1 MTEVPYTTF
10 VRIESILRDVL
21 RARGLDRADG
31 RPLYAYKVTNGE
43 LSQLAYSLNKIL
55 VTRSQLGLDEAAGFV
70 LLAAGRF
77 CARHEAGHWRWETA
91 LGEVLPTTWRPDG
104 RFYETLERGLAW
116 WRRKVVVA
124 RGTREFLV
132 TIACEGGLPLALV
145 SREGTALR
153 NYFGRL
159 LRTREEFPMLDI
171 DDSARSLSYLL
182 PPTLVNDPLLTFAA
196 LLIDAVADLR
206 QQVRGEKD
214 PIEALRRRVPD
225 WEHRIPLRLD
235 EEDARELLNGLLR
248 APAPELSSGQD
259 EVFLR
264 VHLDTRAGLRLGRE
278 AILPSIMSTEGLARL
293 MGCPVDELP
302 ARVLLSMEASD
313 GVRRPFARCTR
324 VHGGESYRL
333 ERTSETR
340 CLGGTAL
347 GGRVDL
353 IASGAEGSTWRVL
366 FPGGEEL
373 AELPWI
379 FVDPGNEA
387 TTVRMLGSGSVRVR
401 APTVL
406 VAVPPGVEPVGGES
420 IRIGELP
427 EVTRCVW
434 RVSGE
439 VRFEQSGEVA
449 VVRTCQE
456 RDDDARFVLNGSS
469 TSLAPGLQSFW
480 LGTPRLYELVED
492 GRSRTLKGTG
502 VQWRTMGTMSRQ
514 WAALDER
521 ARGRGEIR
529 YVESGETL
537 FKTRV
542 TVLAPDFSCRVEPGP
557 GNREGV
563 LVIAGSGI
571 GSAAPK
577 AETGCTFEIVPEG
590 GDCLRVVC
598 RQAAD
603 AGRPSSLQVTLVL
616 RGGATAVVEAPFP
629 APQVAFVAAR
639 GRPLTNRAS
648 VPLERIAS
656 IRASVMTPRSD
667 CYSLEA
673 RCSTGRFHLSDLPRT
688 SDGRSELPLEVVF
701 PRVEQM
707 LASDDDLDAEVEL
720 RIVRVGIENPGGDAR
735 LRVRNFERQLIPSPG
750 GDAYETLLRIDG
762 ATERVD
768 ASARADVRLTATP
781 IWAPTSEPAPLPTN
795 GEIDVWRFP
804 HEGAVPGP
812 WLVTAWEGAQLV
824 ARPTCF
830 VARARPTGE
839 VAIEQPGDLDVLA
852 LADVVHLHGEPLTAA
867 LAKTLQRIGSD
878 PEDGDWV
885 LVSQYLDSL
894 AALPANTYE
903 VIKALVRHPSAV
915 ALAAMNSL
923 ASPRF
928 PIMWEQLERLPF
940 LWALVPFRSWMGA
953 TRNLLLAHR
962 RVWDKLPEDLQTAY
976 DPAASVRA
984 LLSRLRDHADRRSP
998 FLECTADALT
1008 LLVFGGVPK
1017 SGLLAKAMRNS
1028 NAKEILVNLDE
1039 AHNRVRIR
1047 NEGRTWPQQKMGT
1060 MLDRVGVTPDDQK
1073 LIPWIMPRRQDT
1085 NSVLNA
1091 PVVAAVMS
1099 LLVPED
1105 RDVDHETV
1113 IALQGLRSFDSEWFD
1128 EAHAMATA
1136 ILMARWLDR
1145 EGRD

>member
-1 MTEVPYTTF
+1 MTELPTSSF

-21 RARGLDRADG
+21 RARGLERADG

-55 VTRSQLGLDEAAGFV
+55 ATRSQLGLDEAGGFV

-104 RFYETLERGLAW
+104 RFYETVERGLAW

-132 TIACEGGLPLALV
+132 TVACEGGLPLALV

-182 PPTLVNDPLLTFAA
+182 PPTLVNDPLLAFAA

-206 QQVRGEKD
+206 QEVRGEKD
-214 PIEALRRRVPD
+214 PIEALRRKVPD

-248 APAPELSSGQD
+248 APAPELSSNQD

-264 VHLDTRAGLRLGRE
+264 LHLDTRAGLRLGRE
-278 AILPSIMSTEGLARL
+278 TILPSVMSTEGLARL
-293 MGCPVDELP
+293 IGCPVDDLP
-302 ARVLLSMEASD
+302 ARVMLSMEASD

-333 ERTSETR
+333 ERTSEAKSLT
-340 CLGGTAL
+340 GTGL

-353 IASGAEGSTWRVL
+353 IASGAEGSPWRAL

-379 FVDPGNEA
+379 FVDPGEEA
-387 TTVRMLGSGSVRVR
+387 TKVRMLGCGSVRVR

-406 VAVPPGVEPVGGES
+406 VAAPHGVEPVGGES

-434 RVSGE
+434 RVAGE
-439 VRFEQSGEVA
+439 VRFEQGGDVA
-449 VVRTCQE
+449 VVRTSQE
-456 RDDDARFVLNGSS
+456 RDNDARFVLSGSS
-469 TSLAPGLQSFW
+469 MSLAPGLQSFW
-480 LGTPRLYELVED
+480 LGTPRLYGHDED
-492 GRSRTLKGTG
+492 CGRRTLKSAG
-502 VQWRTMGTMSRQ
+502 VQWRATGTTSRQ

-529 YVESGETL
+529 YVENGETM

-557 GNREGV
+557 GNREGAI
-563 LVIAGSGI
+563 VIGGRGI
-571 GSAAPK
+571 GTAAPR
-577 AETGCTFEIVPEG
+577 AETGCTFEVAREG
-590 GDCLRVVC
+590 TDCLRIGC
-598 RQAAD
+598 RQATD
-603 AGRPSSLQVTLVL
+603 AVRPSSLQVTLVL
-616 RGGATAVVEAPFP
+616 LGGGTAVVEAPFP

-648 VPLERIAS
+648 VPLERISS

-673 RCSTGRFHLSDLPRT
+673 RCSTGRFHLSNLPRT
-688 SDGRSELPLEVVF
+688 SDGRSELQLEVVF

-720 RIVRVGIENPGGDAR
+720 RIVRVGIESPGGDAR
-735 LRVRNFERQLIPSPG
+735 LRVRNFERRLTSSPG
-750 GDAYETLLRIDG
+750 SDAGETLLRIDE
-762 ATERVD
+762 ATEQED
-768 ASARADVRLTATP
+768 TPARTHLRLTATP
-781 IWAPTSEPAPLPTN
+781 MWAPTSEPAPVPTK
-795 GEIDVWRFP
+795 GEANVWCFP
-804 HEGAVPGP
+804 HEGAAPGP
-812 WLVTAWEGAQLV
+812 WLVTAWEGAHLV
-824 ARPTCF
+824 ARPTCV
-830 VARARPTGE
+830 VARSSPDGG
-839 VAIEQPGDLDVLA
+839 VAIEQTEETDVLA
-852 LADVVHLHGEPLTAA
+852 LGDVVHLHGERLTAA
-867 LAKTLQRIGSD
+867 LAKTLHRIGSD
-878 PEDGDWV
+878 PEHGDWV
-885 LVSQYLDSL
+885 LVGQYLDSL

-903 VIKALVRHPSAV
+903 VVKALVRYPTAV
-915 ALAAMNSL
+915 ALAAMNSV
-923 ASPRF
+923 SNPRF

-940 LWALVPFRSWMGA
+940 LWALVPFRAWMA
-953 TRNLLLAHR
+953 AARNLHLAHR
-962 RVWDKLPEDLQTAY
+962 RVWDKLPVDLQGTY
-976 DPAASVRA
+976 DPTASVRA

-1008 LLVFGGVPK
+1008 VVLFGGVPDH
-1017 SGLLAKAMRNS
+1017 GLLAKAMGPS
-1028 NAKEILVNLDE
+1028 SAKEILTALDE

-1047 NEGRTWPQQKMGT
+1047 NEGRDWPQQKMGT
-1060 MLDRVGVTPDDQK
+1060 MLDRVGVTPDDQR
-1073 LIPWIMPRRQDT
+1073 LIPWIKPRRQDT

-1091 PVVAAVMS
+1091 PVVAAAVS
-1099 LLVPED
+1099 LLVPEEK
-1105 RDVDHETV
+1105 DVDRETV
-1113 IALQGLRSFDSEWFD
+1113 IALQGMRSFDSEWFD
-1128 EAHAMATA
+1128 EAHAMTTA
-1136 ILMARWLDR
+1136 VLMAKWIARKG
-1145 EGRD
+1145 EG